1 MALVV
6 LPIFSTTAT
15 VVLGPADRPPTGLMV
30 SQIMRRYHL
39 RALFCPP
46 VIFEQ
51 LAQEPA
57 ALKHASGLDFIL
69 YAGGPLSAET
79 GSIFAQLTNVCSL
92 YGQTEIGVAQMLI
105 PRREDWAFL
114 EWHPSFGADMQPS
127 EDEAYELVLHRD
139 PSLEG
144 VRSFSCNF
152 PNVEEWH
159 TKDLFRP
166 HPNKPNLWKFHGRKD
181 DIIVLSNGEK
191 FNPVPS
197 EAIISGHP
205 LVSGAVIVGQGRFQP
220 AMIVEPKEG
229 SEIPKSSFVEAI
241 WPTIE
246 QANAQAPG
254 HARVTRSMLTVTD
267 TNKRFERAGKG
278 TVMRKMT
285 AEKFA
290 AEVEALYSGVNLEAY
305 GPRLAATNDMAAIR
319 SYVRACVQFSFPIPS
334 LEESEDLYVLGLDS
348 LKSTEIA
355 TLLKSDLGTSYTLGL
370 TAQTIYNNPTV
381 HKLSNVIFHGLNF
394 QSSVLGKS
402 SDPKR
407 SRMERM
413 ASLASK
419 FTQDLPTAL
428 PGRNPLLDKSKLN
441 VLLTGS
447 TGSLGLHL
455 LRVLLDDTRVSK
467 IFCLNRST
475 NGKEIQQ
482 GRFASLG
489 LNESINT
496 PRVNFIQAKYG
507 QSQLGLADAQ
517 YHALTSTVD
526 IIIHNAWNVDFNQSL
541 ESYEPIHLQG
551 VRNFIDW
558 SLYSIRHPPIVFI
571 SSISSVGNWKTIH
584 PDEAVPERPIY
595 DHQVAQTMGY
605 GESKH
610 VAECI
615 LGTASERSGVPV
627 SILRIGQI
635 AGPVATPGM
644 WNRSE
649 WVYSLLKTS
658 ESLGYLPRNN
668 PDVDWIPVDT
678 LASIILDITHCTAG
692 AAGIST
698 YNLVNPQRTPWTSL
712 INPILQRLGSGIKI
726 VELSEWIRMLEE
738 IDQADTRQLTSKPA
752 AKILGFFRDLENGM
766 KEGKRTTFSTENG
779 VSASKTMANL
789 KPVGTEWMEVWL
801 RQWGY

>member
-15 VVLGPADRPPTGLMV
+15 VVLGPADRPPTGRMV
-30 SQIMRRYHL
+30 SQIMQRYHL

-51 LAQEPA
+51 LVQEPE
-57 ALKHASGLDFIL
+57 ALEHANGLEFIG
-69 YAGGPLSAET
+69 YAGGPLSSET
-79 GSIFAQLTNVCSL
+79 GNLLGQLTNVCSL
-92 YGQTEIGVAQMLI
+92 YGSTETGVAQTLV
-105 PRREDWAFL
+105 PLREDWAFL
-114 EWHPSFGADMQPS
+114 EWHPSWGADMQPS
-127 EDEAYELVLHRD
+127 EDEAYEMVLHRD

-166 HPNKPNLWKFHGRKD
+166 HPKKPNLWKFHGRKD

-205 LVSGAVIVGQGRFQP
+205 LVSGAVLVGQGRFQP
-220 AMIVEPKEG
+220 ALIVESKEE
-229 SEIPKSSFVEAI
+229 SETQKSSLVEAI
-241 WPTIE
+241 WPTVE

-254 HARVTRSMLTVTD
+254 HARVTRSMVTVTN

-278 TVMRKMT
+278 TVMRKLT
-285 AEKFA
+285 TEKFA
-290 AEVEALYSGVNLEAY
+290 AEVEALYSGINLEEY
-305 GPRLAATNDMAAIR
+305 GPRLAATNDMAAIQ

-355 TLLKSDLGTSYTLGL
+355 ILLKGGLGTSYAPELA
-370 TAQTIYNNPTV
+370 AQTIYNNPTI

-394 QSSVLGKS
+394 QSLVLGES

-413 ASLASK
+413 GSLAAK

-428 PGRNPLLDKSKLN
+428 PGRNPLLEKSKLN

-455 LRVLLDDTRVSK
+455 LRVLLDDPKVSK

-482 GRFASLG
+482 GRYESLG

-496 PRVNFIQAKYG
+496 PRVNFIQANYG
-507 QSQLGLADAQ
+507 QSQLGLTDAQ
-517 YHALTSTVD
+517 YHELTSTVD
-526 IIIHNAWNVDFNQSL
+526 IIIHNAWKVDFNHSL

-551 VRNFIDW
+551 VRNLIDW

-571 SSISSVGNWKTIH
+571 SSISSVGNWTTIH
-584 PDEAVPERPIY
+584 PDEAVPERPIH

-610 VAECI
+610 VAEHI

-635 AGPVATPGM
+635 AGPVATPGI
-644 WNRSE
+644 WNKSE
-649 WVYSLLKTS
+649 WVYSLIKTS
-658 ESLGYLPRNN
+658 QSLGYFPRNIPN
-668 PDVDWIPVDT
+668 VDWIPVDT
-678 LASIILDITHCTAG
+678 LASIILDITHFTAG
-692 AAGIST
+692 TTGTLT
-698 YNLVNPQRTPWTSL
+698 YNIVNPQRTPWISL
-712 INPILQRLGSGIKI
+712 INPILERLGSEIK
-726 VELSEWIRMLEE
+726 VVDLSEWIRMLEQ
-738 IDQADTRQLTSKPA
+738 IDRTDTRQLTSKPA
-752 AKILGFFRDLENGM
+752 AKILDFFRDSDTET
-766 KEGKRTTFSTENG
+766 KEGKRARFRTEHG
-779 VSASKTMANL
+779 VSASKTMASL
-789 KPVGTEWMEVWL
+789 APVGTEWMKVWL